1 MKAIPEAGYQK
12 EVFRTG
18 MIAGNLTSLA
28 DHASSDFRRWNCRQ
42 SQLATP
48 GTREPAIPNIPGQ
61 TSQFVKQKHGLCNF
75 FVRGWRFTEPTK
87 PDYAEGHFS
96 DIWWTQHKREQIL
109 QSLWCADNR
118 SPSHPGTS
126 PAFSEHTHIAHYAH
140 FHVQPSFMAG
150 VVILSYSN
158 IGHRI
163 SGTFLLRLRKRPFSK
178 PDTRCMKSPENLP
191 HQWFAER
198 SEQISGIGDI
208 REMSFRRFRRTTSPC
223 EPKNT

>member
-1 MKAIPEAGYQK
+1 M
-12 EVFRTG
+12 
-18 MIAGNLTSLA
+18 
-28 DHASSDFRRWNCRQ
+28 W
-42 SQLATP
+42 
-48 GTREPAIPNIPGQ
+48 
-61 TSQFVKQKHGLCNF
+61 F
-75 FVRGWRFTEPTK
+75 FVLQLKSHQNQRNRIMLKGI
-87 PDYAEGHFS
+87 FS
-96 DIWWTQHKREQIL
+96 YIWWTKSKREQII
-109 QSLWCADNR
+109 QKLWCADKR
-118 SPSHPGTS
+118 SLSS
-126 PAFSEHTHIAHYAH
+126 AISEHTHIAHYAH

-208 REMSFRRFRRTTSPC
+208 REMLFRRFRRTTSPC
-223 EPKNT
+223 EQKNT